1 VAPWHSAGPSFRVS
15 AANISLCTEV
25 SVDNIFWYPRA
36 VSGEQKSYHHG
47 SLREVLLEKAFGL
60 VDSEGVEAISMR
72 ALAREAG
79 VSSAAPFRHF
89 PDKQVLLDAVAE
101 KAASELERKLDVATE
116 ECSDALT
123 QFRAMSVAYV
133 RFAAEHPALFDLI
146 HSTDSVSARFL
157 GEVKDERR
165 LKLIALIIEGQNG
178 GLIPDTDP
186 ELIALTSEALT
197 HGLARMIVD
206 RHPRL
211 RTLSSEEARQLALAA
226 THLLQTG
233 IGLS

>member
-1 VAPWHSAGPSFRVS
+1 VARGDKP
-15 AANISLCTEV
+15 
-25 SVDNIFWYPRA
+25 
-36 VSGEQKSYHHG
+36 YHHG
-47 SLREVLLEKAFGL
+47 NLREALLETAFRL
-60 VDSEGVEAISMR
+60 VDSDGVDAISLR
-72 ALAREAG
+72 AQAREAG
-79 VSSAAPFRHF
+79 VSSDAPFRHF
-89 PDKQVLLDAVAE
+89 ADKQVLLDAVAE
-101 KAASELERKLDVATE
+101 EAAAELERKLDEATA

-123 QFRAMSVAYV
+123 QFRAMTVAYV

-146 HSTDSVSARFL
+146 HSTESVSCRFL

-165 LKLIALIIEGQNG
+165 LKLIALIYEGQNA
-178 GLIPDTDP
+178 GLIPDADP

-206 RHPRL
+206 RHPRV
-211 RTLSSEEARQLALAA
+211 RNLSSEDARKLALAA

>member
-1 VAPWHSAGPSFRVS
+1 MAGGDKP
-15 AANISLCTEV
+15 
-25 SVDNIFWYPRA
+25 
-36 VSGEQKSYHHG
+36 YHHG
-47 SLREVLLEKAFGL
+47 NLRETLLETAFRL
-60 VDSEGVEAISMR
+60 VDSDGVDAVSMR
-72 ALAREAG
+72 ALAREVG

-89 PDKQVLLDAVAE
+89 ADKQVLLDAVAE
-101 KAASELERKLDVATE
+101 EAAAELERKLDEATA

-123 QFRAMSVAYV
+123 QFRAMTVAYV

-146 HSTDSVSARFL
+146 HSTESVSRRFL

-165 LKLIALIIEGQNG
+165 LKLIALIYEGQNA
-178 GLIPDTDP
+178 GLIPEADP

-206 RHPRL
+206 RHPRV
-211 RTLSSEEARQLALAA
+211 RNLSSEDARKLALAA

>member
-1 VAPWHSAGPSFRVS
+1 
-15 AANISLCTEV
+15 
-25 SVDNIFWYPRA
+25 
-36 VSGEQKSYHHG
+36 VSGGQKSYHHG
-47 SLREVLLEKAFGL
+47 NLREVLLETAFGL
-60 VDSEGVEAISMR
+60 VDSEGVDAISMR

-89 PDKQVLLDAVAE
+89 ADKQVLLDAVAD
-101 KAASELERKLDVATE
+101 KAATELERKLDQSAE
-116 ECSDALT
+116 ECGDALT

-146 HSTDSVSARFL
+146 HSTESVSVGFL

-165 LKLIALIIEGQNG
+165 LKLIALIIEGQNA
-178 GLIPDTDP
+178 GLIPESDP

-211 RTLSSEEARQLALAA
+211 RTLSTEEARQLALAA
-226 THLLQTG
+226 TPLLQPG
-233 IGLS
+233 IGLA